1 MSLPPR
7 VRWEY
12 DWHPE
17 AGTAEAKLYTDF
29 LPPRDWLNLEDGG
42 INE

>member
-12 DWHPE
+12 DWHP
-17 AGTAEAKLYTDF
+17 APGSAEAELYDQY
-29 LPPRDWLNLEDGG
+29 LQPRDWLKND
-42 INE
+42 

>member
-12 DWHPE
+12 DWSPE
-17 AGTAEAKLYTDF
+17 ADSAEAKLYDEF
-29 LPPRDWLNLEDGG
+29 LRPRDWLG
-42 INE
+42 IE